1 MGIFKSGKKTI
12 PVIRLEGVI
21 GGSARGRNAAL
32 NLESLRESIDKA
44 FAVKSAPFVGLAI
57 NSPGGSPVQSALI
70 GNYIRQQAEKNQKEV
85 YAFCEDVAAS
95 GGYWLAASADKI
107 YVMHASIIGSIG
119 VIASMFGFTD
129 LIKKIGVERRVY
141 TSGGQKNQLDPF
153 MPEQKEQIDHLKT
166 LQASIHQDFIE
177 WVKTRRADKLIADKI
192 IDGEIIADKSTDD
205 KLTDADLFSGKFWDG
220 AAAKKLGLVDEIGGL
235 DDVLYAKYGK
245 KYHIKFFNQPKKGF
259 LRFLGADLST
269 GMLQSVEERA
279 HWERFGL

>member
-1 MGIFKSGKKTI
+1 MGIFKSRKKTI

-21 GGSARGRNAAL
+21 GGSSRGRSATL

-44 FAVKSAPFVGLAI
+44 FSVKSAPFVALAI

-70 GNYIRQQAEKNQKEV
+70 GNYIRQQATKNDMEV
-85 YAFCEDVAAS
+85 HAFCEDVAAS

-153 MPEQKEQIDHLKT
+153 MPEQQEQIDHLKT
-166 LQASIHQDFIE
+166 LQASIHQDFID
-177 WVKTRRADKLIADKI
+177 WVKTRR
-192 IDGEIIADKSTDD
+192 GD
-205 KLTDADLFSGKFWDG
+205 KLTDDALSGDELFSGKFWDG
-220 AAAKKLGLVDEIGGL
+220 YTAKKLGLVDEIGGL
-235 DDVLYAKYGK
+235 DDVLYAQYGK

-269 GMLQSVEERA
+269 GMLQSVEERSY
-279 HWERFGL
+279 WERFGL

>member
-1 MGIFKSGKKTI
+1 MGILKSRKKTI

-21 GGSARGRNAAL
+21 GGSARGRNATL

-70 GNYIRQQAEKNQKEV
+70 GNYIRQQAEKNQQEV
-85 YAFCEDVAAS
+85 HAFCEDVAAS

-107 YVMHASIIGSIG
+107 YAMHASIIGSIG

-153 MPEQKEQIDHLKT
+153 MPEQKEQIDHLKA
-166 LQASIHQDFIE
+166 LQASIHQDFID
-177 WVKTRRADKLIADKI
+177 WVKTRRANNLVGDKLN
-192 IDGEIIADKSTDD
+192 DD
-205 KLTDADLFSGKFWDG
+205 KLTDDELFSGKFWDG

>member
-1 MGIFKSGKKTI
+1 MGIFKSRKKTI
-12 PVIRLEGVI
+12 PVIKLEGVI
-21 GGSARGRNAAL
+21 GGSARGRSATL

-44 FAVKSAPFVGLAI
+44 FSVKSAPFVALAI

-70 GNYIRQQAEKNQKEV
+70 GNYIRQQAEKNQIEV
-85 YAFCEDVAAS
+85 HAFCEDVAAS

-153 MPEQKEQIDHLKT
+153 MPEQQEQIDHLKT
-166 LQASIHQDFIE
+166 LQASIHQDFIA
-177 WVKTRRADKLIADKI
+177 WVKTRRATKLAD
-192 IDGEIIADKSTDD
+192 DD
-205 KLTDADLFSGKFWDG
+205 ELFSGKFWDG
-220 AAAKKLGLVDEIGGL
+220 HTAKKLGLVDEIGGL
-235 DDVLYAKYGK
+235 DDVLCSKYGK
-245 KYHIKFFNQPKKGF
+245 KYQIKFFNQPKKGF

-269 GMLQSVEERA
+269 GMLQSVEERV

>member
-1 MGIFKSGKKTI
+1 MGILKSRKKTI

-70 GNYIRQQAEKNQKEV
+70 GNYIRQQAEKNQTEV

-107 YVMHASIIGSIG
+107 YAMHASIIGSIG

-153 MPEQKEQIDHLKT
+153 MPEQKEQIDHLKI
-166 LQASIHQDFIE
+166 LQASIHQDFID
-177 WVKTRRADKLIADKI
+177 WVKTRRANKLIGDKLAGDELS
-192 IDGEIIADKSTDD
+192 GD
-205 KLTDADLFSGKFWDG
+205 KLADDELFSGKFWDG

-259 LRFLGADLST
+259 LRFLGADLSA